1 LKGAL
6 RSPAFRLQLTHIASL
21 FFYVEVI
28 EKPNATQLCE
38 GLLG

>member
-1 LKGAL
+1 MKGAL

-28 EKPNATQLCE
+28 EKPNATELRE
-38 GLLG
+38 VMLG